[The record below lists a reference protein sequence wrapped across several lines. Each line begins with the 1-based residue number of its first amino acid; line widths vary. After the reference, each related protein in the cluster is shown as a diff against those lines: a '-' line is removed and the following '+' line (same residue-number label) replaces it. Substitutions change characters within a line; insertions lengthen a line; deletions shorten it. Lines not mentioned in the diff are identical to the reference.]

1 MPKNKTRRPKTKPVQ
16 RRPRTAAK
24 APEGLWAMQPGGDL
38 YSDWWHVPPGLDP
51 EEWAGHVGTD
61 GRLDATTLK
70 LLSKVPYFAKI
81 YGNPIPIMAACIL
94 DDCLEDGWIGLLAD
108 AGPDVPTPDRAKRI
122 PLADLV
128 PAEGLDDGETVRDC
142 LHRLH
147 ADGLLIM
154 ECEGVVALGTPW
166 YMKDRTRRVEAG
178 EL

>member
-1 MPKNKTRRPKTKPVQ
+1 MPKNKSRRSKTKTAQRSTRSNAKVQ
-16 RRPRTAAK
+16 K
-24 APEGLWAMQPGGDL
+24 SLWAMQPGGDL
-38 YSDWWHVPPGLDP
+38 YSDWWHIPAGLDP
-51 EEWAGHVGTD
+51 EEWAARANAD
-61 GRLDATTLK
+61 GRLGADTAK
-70 LLSKVPYFAKI
+70 LLSKVPYFAKM
-81 YGNPIPIMAACIL
+81 YGNPIPITAACIL

-108 AGPDVPTPDRAKRI
+108 AGPDVPIPDRAKKI

-147 ADGLLIM
+147 ACGVLIM

-166 YMKDRTRRVEAG
+166 YVKDRARRVEAG